1 MVMGMQVRKGAKV
14 SWTYVYGDTIVGV
27 VVGFGGANKTTP
39 LVMAS
44 GEFVRDWMHAGNA
57 FELYEEV
64 GGVAIS
70 LPVEDRVYW
79 YVNEDHL
86 KVLGYE

>member
-1 MVMGMQVRKGAKV
+1 MGMEMEVRKGAKV
-14 SWTYVYGDTIVGV
+14 SWAYVYGDNIIGV
-27 VVGFGGANKTTP
+27 VVGFGGVDKTTP

-57 FELYEEV
+57 FEVYEAV
-64 GGVAIS
+64 GGVEIS
-70 LPVEDRVYW
+70 LPVEDKVYW
-79 YVNEDHL
+79 YVNERNL